1 MLVAFL
7 STSYAILA
15 FNAMI
20 AKQVVPTYRE
30 VLSHSKKPYF
40 MLSLTLLLNWIGTFL
55 IPIYFTPS
63 AQLFTVM
70 SLNCIGGCIGAYLGT
85 RNNPDLVKAV
95 LLSVNLLVYY
105 ALSATVYQGW
115 MLVALIASTMTAG
128 CAGYASLRYSA
139 ALLSNGLTSKQVIAV
154 RFWLLWAATLVFVI
168 NSRLLSRITPG
179 VLLWTALIGVA
190 AMVLPLYFL
199 QKSVETIGA
208 DRTGIYMGFS
218 PLIVIAFEAAIF
230 DELDLLTVLP
240 IVVLPV
246 VILGCEVYQRHWQRD
261 TQFSAGM

>member
-1 MLVAFL
+1 
-7 STSYAILA
+7 
-15 FNAMI
+15 
-20 AKQVVPTYRE
+20 
-30 VLSHSKKPYF
+30 
-40 MLSLTLLLNWIGTFL
+40 
-55 IPIYFTPS
+55 
-63 AQLFTVM
+63 
-70 SLNCIGGCIGAYLGT
+70 
-85 RNNPDLVKAV
+85 
-95 LLSVNLLVYY
+95 
-105 ALSATVYQGW
+105 
-115 MLVALIASTMTAG
+115 
-128 CAGYASLRYSA
+128 
-139 ALLSNGLTSKQVIAV
+139 VIAV

-246 VILGCEVYQRHWQRD
+246 VILGCEVYQRHWQQD